1 MRWRVRSRR
10 CTTHPLVSVRRAAA
24 STRRSACPVR
34 AIALAVAATLSASFL
49 PAPLKEGG
57 TFRAP
62 RLLFFRAGRFHSG
75 KQCARQRIEIERI
88 GSGGRDKLAKLL
100 DLLHLQRPGLV
111 AKGFQLRV
119 IVARFAHHSLPRS
132 RKLKPQVSLIARAR
146 NRSEQKKKKEHTS
159 ELQSLMRISYAVFCL
174 TKQKTLP
181 RLDYTTLVST

>member
-1 MRWRVRSRR
+1 MRISDWSSDVCSSD
-10 CTTHPLVSVRRAAA
+10 L
-24 STRRSACPVR
+24 CPVR

-119 IVARFAHHSLPRS
+119 IVARFALHSLPRA
-132 RKLKPQVSLIARAR
+132 RKLQDR
-146 NRSEQKKKKEHTS
+146 
-159 ELQSLMRISYAVFCL
+159 
-174 TKQKTLP
+174 KT
-181 RLDYTTLVST
+181 VV

>member
-1 MRWRVRSRR
+1 MITLMIMLYSANVIVFFFNDPA
-10 CTTHPLVSVRRAAA
+10 TTEIYTYCH
-24 STRRSACPVR
+24 
-34 AIALAVAATLSASFL
+34 TLSLHDALPSCLL
-49 PAPLKEGG
+49 PAPLRSGG

-119 IVARFAHHSLPRS
+119 IVARFAHHSLPRA
-132 RKLKPQVSLIARAR
+132 RKLKPQDSMIARAR
-146 NRSEQKKKKEHTS
+146 NRSEQKMRRS
-159 ELQSLMRISYAVFCL
+159 QS
-174 TKQKTLP
+174 QE
-181 RLDYTTLVST
+181 TTGV

>member
-100 DLLHLQRPGLV
+100 ELLHLQRPGLV
-111 AKGFQLRV
+111 AKGFQIRV
-119 IVARFAHHSLPRS
+119 IVARFAHHSD
-132 RKLKPQVSLIARAR
+132 RKSGVSGKSVSVI
-146 NRSEQKKKKEHTS
+146 
-159 ELQSLMRISYAVFCL
+159 
-174 TKQKTLP
+174 
-181 RLDYTTLVST
+181 LVLGVRRT

>member
-49 PAPLKEGG
+49 PAPLTEGG

-75 KQCARQRIEIERI
+75 KQCARQRIEIARI
-88 GSGGRDKLAKLL
+88 GSVGRDKLAKLL
-100 DLLHLQRPGLV
+100 DLLPLHPPGLV
-111 AKGFQLRV
+111 PKGFHLRCFV
-119 IVARFAHHSLPRS
+119 PSFS
-132 RKLKPQVSLIARAR
+132 Q
-146 NRSEQKKKKEHTS
+146 
-159 ELQSLMRISYAVFCL
+159 
-174 TKQKTLP
+174 
-181 RLDYTTLVST
+181 